1 MKFSLSVAL
10 LTAFF
15 VAACSEEPPPQPT
28 RHRMAN
34 YPAAGTEQY
43 PPPQQPF
50 NPNGPARPTGTPPV
64 ETAASPPPAAAPT
77 KIAKGDY
84 PYGIP
89 GKSLFAWQIRRCG
102 RIPSGN
108 GSEGSVHRQNL
119 SRSVTLP
126 ALVAAGKIDPRS
138 LGILLQ
144 RSKAGQLRLI
154 SDADRR
160 APLTRSLSRRFHNSP
175 MELRIKRAPRIDIE
189 ITVPGDKSISHRAVI
204 IAALSNGVCTLH
216 GFLPSENCMHTVNAM
231 RALGIKIEQPQPDT
245 LIVHGKKRVLTSP
258 KKEIDCGN
266 SGTTMRLLAGL
277 LAGQTFESRL
287 VGDAGLSRRP
297 MDRVI
302 APLRR
307 MGATILAEGPEQTP
321 PLRIHGGS
329 LRGMHHR
336 LPIAS
341 AQVKSALLL
350 AGLFAK
356 GKTTVNE
363 PSPTRNHTEVLFNYF
378 LVRTAMDGETSVTVF
393 GDQVPES
400 RDFTIPGD
408 ISSAAFW
415 LVAAAA
421 QPRGHLLV
429 REVGLNNTRTALLGV
444 LLRMGA
450 QVREAIEDVDQ
461 LEPRGIVEVTGAPLK
476 GTVIQGRE
484 VPQLIDELPIL
495 AVAGVLASGKTIIRH
510 AQELRVKETD
520 RIAAIAHNL
529 RTMGAQVTEM
539 NDGLEIDGP
548 APLHGARVA
557 SFSDHRIAMA
567 FAIAGLFAEGE
578 TVVQDAEC
586 IRQSYPGFGTVL
598 DEFTNLKRMQI
609 STPVFGSFTPT
620 PVEET

>member
-1 MKFSLSVAL
+1 M
-10 LTAFF
+10 
-15 VAACSEEPPPQPT
+15 
-28 RHRMAN
+28 
-34 YPAAGTEQY
+34 
-43 PPPQQPF
+43 
-50 NPNGPARPTGTPPV
+50 
-64 ETAASPPPAAAPT
+64 
-77 KIAKGDY
+77 
-84 PYGIP
+84 
-89 GKSLFAWQIRRCG
+89 
-102 RIPSGN
+102 
-108 GSEGSVHRQNL
+108 
-119 SRSVTLP
+119 
-126 ALVAAGKIDPRS
+126 
-138 LGILLQ
+138 
-144 RSKAGQLRLI
+144 
-154 SDADRR
+154 
-160 APLTRSLSRRFHNSP
+160 
-175 MELRIKRAPRIDIE
+175 
-189 ITVPGDKSISHRAVI
+189 
-204 IAALSNGVCTLH
+204 
-216 GFLPSENCMHTVNAM
+216 
-231 RALGIKIEQPQPDT
+231 
-245 LIVHGKKRVLTSP
+245 
-258 KKEIDCGN
+258 
-266 SGTTMRLLAGL
+266 
-277 LAGQTFESRL
+277 
-287 VGDAGLSRRP
+287 
-297 MDRVI
+297 
-302 APLRR
+302 
-307 MGATILAEGPEQTP
+307 LAEGPEEMP
-321 PLRIHGGS
+321 PLRIRGGS

-378 LVRTAMDGETSVTVF
+378 LVRTAMDGEKSVTVF

-529 RTMGAQVTEM
+529 RTMGAQVTEL
-539 NDGLEIDGP
+539 NDGLEIHGP

-557 SFSDHRIAMA
+557 SFGDHRIAMA

-578 TVVQDAEC
+578 TIVQDAEC

-609 STPVFGSFTPT
+609 STPVIGSLTPT
-620 PVEET
+620 PVEEA